1 VQAQCPQCATRIL
14 VDDAK
19 VPDQPFKVRCP
30 KCQTLLGLH
39 GRGVEPGAAGPAAAA
54 PAPEPAIEIPT
65 TEMLER
71 QERLDGS
78 HHDALVA
85 FSGPAAAPVQQA
97 LERLGFNVDA
107 VDKIEEGARLLEQ
120 GVYEVAVTARSTGP
134 ARKTE
139 TLAQR
144 ILRMPSEARR
154 RVFVVLVGDE
164 FRSGDGTQA
173 WAAQADLVLNPA
185 DASRCE
191 NLIRALMVE
200 RKRLYQPLTDARKKI
215 EAE

>member
-1 VQAQCPQCATRIL
+1 MTSRS
-14 VDDAK
+14 
-19 VPDQPFKVRCP
+19 
-30 KCQTLLGLH
+30 
-39 GRGVEPGAAGPAAAA
+39 AGSA
-54 PAPEPAIEIPT
+54 
-65 TEMLER
+65 
-71 QERLDGS
+71 G
-78 HHDALVA
+78 
-85 FSGPAAAPVQQA
+85 
-97 LERLGFNVDA
+97 
-107 VDKIEEGARLLEQ
+107 
-120 GVYEVAVTARSTGP
+120 
-134 ARKTE
+134 KTE

-200 RKRLYQPLTDARKKI
+200 RKRLYQPLVDARNKI
-215 EAE
+215 EAD